1 MKSSIQFGRVV
12 LVVLLLAVPASA
24 DDEIVRG
31 SVVRVEAKEIYVS
44 LGADR
49 GVVAGAALRIKRPI
63 HLKHPITHAVVT
75 DWLPVGSAS
84 ITEAGGEMSRAVVG
98 ELVMD
103 IKVGDLAEV
112 LVDRP
117 DPAPPVSRVATPP
130 VDPATAEVLGEFAAQ
145 AGQSLDVRIAAWER
159 YLSSHQSSRFA
170 TGVRLELDELRAL
183 REQMQP
189 PSALQGAA
197 RIAVVAHDA
206 PRRARASEPLALAF
220 VLDHPDRVASAYLH
234 YRPIGAATFHAVL
247 LAREHDLYL
256 RGVIPAEV
264 MRAPGIEYFVE
275 VSAPDGRTG
284 LALASPQAPIAVEV
298 AAPPLLDRFAA
309 QPGRSSVR
317 MMVDALDFRTFDHR
331 TGDRTD
337 HMERATID
345 FTYWLGTVIQ
355 SVGVGAGVYAGTGGL
370 RDAVW
375 TPGMDAPQSAFHF
388 GYADLELGG
397 HLEHTPASIGGQ
409 LIAGVGREGFGLGA
423 EGRFR
428 VGDRSST
435 NLAFVARTI
444 DQVGWLSEVR
454 FGARPTAPLGVGIS
468 VGATDQPN
476 EGDTALVLGTEL
488 ELFAIQNVSIT
499 ARGSW
504 QGRSVAHAGL
514 GGGAGLAFNW

>member
-1 MKSSIQFGRVV
+1 MKTVI
-12 LVVLLLAVPASA
+12 LIVLLAAVPAFA

-44 LGADR
+44 LGSSR

-63 HLKHPITHAVVT
+63 NLKHPVTHAVVH
-75 DWLPVGSAS
+75 DWLPVGSAN

-98 ELVMD
+98 DLVLD

-112 LVDRP
+112 LIDRP
-117 DPAPPVSRVATPP
+117 DAAKPAAEHTAGVP

-145 AGQSLDVRIAAWER
+145 SGQSLDVRIAGWER
-159 YLSSHQSSRFA
+159 YLSSHPGSRFA
-170 TGVRLELDELRAL
+170 TGIRHELDELRGL

-189 PSALQGAA
+189 PSALQGEAK
-197 RIAVVAHDA
+197 IAVVAHDA
-206 PRRARASEPLALAF
+206 PRRARASVPLELVF
-220 VLDHPDRVASAYLH
+220 VLDQPERVASAYLH
-234 YRPIGAATFHAVL
+234 YRPIGAATYRAVL
-247 LAREHDLYL
+247 LQREHEIDL
-256 RGVIPAEV
+256 RGVIPPDV
-264 MRAPGIEYFVE
+264 MLAPGVEYFVE
-275 VSAPDGRTG
+275 VSAPNGRTG
-284 LALASPQAPIAVEV
+284 LALASPGTPIAVEV
-298 AAPPLLDRFAA
+298 APPPLLDRFAA

-317 MMVDALDFRTFDHR
+317 MMFDALDFRTFDSR

-337 HMERATID
+337 HMAEATID

-375 TPGMDAPQSAFHF
+375 MPGMEAPQSAFHF
-388 GYADLELGG
+388 GYADIELGG
-397 HLEHTPASIGGQ
+397 HLEKTPASIGGQ
-409 LIAGVGREGFGLGA
+409 LIAGVGRDGFGLGV

-428 VGDRSST
+428 VGSRFGT
-435 NLAFVARTI
+435 NLAFSARTI

-454 FGARPTAPLGVGIS
+454 FGTRPVAPLGVGIS
-468 VGATDQPN
+468 VGATDQPT
-476 EGDTALVLGTEL
+476 EGDTALVLATEL
-488 ELFAIQNVSIT
+488 ELFAIRNVSFT

-514 GGGAGLAFNW
+514 GGGGGLAFNW